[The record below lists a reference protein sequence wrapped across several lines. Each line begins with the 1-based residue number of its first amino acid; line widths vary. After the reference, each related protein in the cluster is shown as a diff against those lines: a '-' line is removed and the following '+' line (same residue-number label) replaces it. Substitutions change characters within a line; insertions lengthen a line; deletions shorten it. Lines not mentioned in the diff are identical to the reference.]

1 MFERLLNVHKLSP
14 GRTPNA
20 TWPDQ
25 SHRNAGFLPWH
36 RAFLLQLER
45 ELQKTH
51 PHVAL
56 HYWRE
61 DLSSTVFQTS
71 FIGANQV
78 LPPEQFQ
85 SVPVD
90 FGSLA
95 DGNPLFGWEIEG
107 VALQRWSTD
116 RTDLSW
122 CNPENVTLTPDAF
135 RSPGNNFSQNMEEN
149 QHNQGH
155 GWVGPWRASCQTSP
169 R

>member
-61 DLSSTVFQTS
+61 DQQSTVFQKT
-71 FIGANQV
+71 FLGANAV
-78 LPPEQFQ
+78 LDGRP
-85 SVPVD
+85 VDVD
-90 FGSLA
+90 FGTLA
-95 DGNPLFGWEIEG
+95 DGNPLLGWEIEG
-107 VALQRWSTD
+107 VFLRRWSID
-116 RTDLSW
+116 RTNLSW
-122 CNPENVTLTPDAF
+122 CDPEATV
-135 RSPGNNFSQNMEEN
+135 
-149 QHNQGH
+149 
-155 GWVGPWRASCQTSP
+155 
-169 R
+169 